1 MTTGTGPQ
9 VGLQVLEGFMA
20 LGNGPLEVSLGI
32 AETVANKIFIHF
44 PRIYRYGN
52 PCTGLAVAS
61 WEEPEDQDAKCTT
74 AS

>member
-1 MTTGTGPQ
+1 MT
-9 VGLQVLEGFMA
+9 

-52 PCTGLAVAS
+52 PCTGVAVAS
-61 WEEPEDQDAKCTT
+61 
-74 AS
+74 